1 MGGAHLD
8 EVAVARRLRLARA
21 ILEDG
26 GNLTTLARRCGVSLK
41 SAHLFLKRHDP
52 GLLRNIAT
60 GPRGRALSAH
70 QALVRLLLLKSVEG
84 FVGGERKLAN
94 ALGLTREALY
104 AFRRKWAPDG
114 LDAAI
119 ADLLPEDGEAAH
131 G

>member
-1 MGGAHLD
+1 MAGAHLD
-8 EVAVARRLRLARA
+8 EVKVARRLLLARS
-21 ILEDG
+21 ILEGG

-41 SAHLFLKRHDP
+41 SVHLFLKRHDP
-52 GLLRNIAT
+52 DLLRKIAG
-60 GPRGRALSAH
+60 GPRGRAMSAH

-84 FVGGERKLAN
+84 FVGGEGKLAN

-119 ADLLPEDGEAAH
+119 SDLMPEDAG
-131 G
+131 